1 MKLKSLNC
9 KNCGS
14 PMREINGMLHCD
26 MCGSDFSMEESQ
38 EAKTIDHMQQSVEK
52 ERASIETDKQ
62 SLEKF
67 QMIKEQ
73 AQLEKEARNKAFFQK
88 VRKEASRKAVVHT
101 AIALAVSFAVI
112 GLFVFLVANKDSK
125 KKPKATTTTTVAK
138 NYRVTPSELKEDPA
152 FIRELTAK
160 ASNFEKEGRKGAV
173 LESTSDTLYIWNLN
187 GDPYVMEYFLLT
199 RDDGNYLYMLM
210 GIPMVGDDNGD
221 PDSELI
227 EREVYEMVYIEDV
240 LIGPDGKI
248 TYYNDQLRGEGSS
261 EYNFLWHADFDKDK
275 LIEDVIG
282 SKEKDPEKPYT
293 LHRFSA

>member
-112 GLFVFLVANKDSK
+112 G
-125 KKPKATTTTTVAK
+125 
-138 NYRVTPSELKEDPA
+138 
-152 FIRELTAK
+152 TAIP
-160 ASNFEKEGRKGAV
+160 EGNHV
-173 LESTSDTLYIWNLN
+173 LHS
-187 GDPYVMEYFLLT
+187 V
-199 RDDGNYLYMLM
+199 R
-210 GIPMVGDDNGD
+210 
-221 PDSELI
+221 
-227 EREVYEMVYIEDV
+227 
-240 LIGPDGKI
+240 
-248 TYYNDQLRGEGSS
+248 
-261 EYNFLWHADFDKDK
+261 
-275 LIEDVIG
+275 
-282 SKEKDPEKPYT
+282 
-293 LHRFSA
+293 